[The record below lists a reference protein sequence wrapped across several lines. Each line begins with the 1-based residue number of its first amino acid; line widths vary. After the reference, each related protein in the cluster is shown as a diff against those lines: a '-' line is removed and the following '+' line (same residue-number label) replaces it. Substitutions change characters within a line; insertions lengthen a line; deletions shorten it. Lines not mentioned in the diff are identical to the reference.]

1 MQLKKIDT
9 TSENYQKVR
18 KAIGFVSGAG
28 AGFTLECM
36 SIPWVKATF
45 RSRAMHIV
53 CLSGIVPMATLV
65 SLLSEGT
72 AETIVDAYAECW
84 NLLADKVNG
93 REEPD
98 ISNWFKPEEDY
109 SGVIQTKMAFMG
121 IDIPGK
127 NASPSEE
134 KQFVDDVIEAIR
146 PFEFDTVE
154 EAKKAIEDT
163 NALFS
168 NTDAVDLCYYFV
180 SVFGRKLPHEVYDIF
195 LKYGWTKEDVK
206 NWGVDKITDNVSVA
220 DMFNYHDIS
229 DVYETLKE
237 D

>member
-9 TSENYQKVR
+9 TSENYKKIR
-18 KAIGFVSGAG
+18 GAIGFVSGAG
-28 AGFTLECM
+28 AGLTLECM
-36 SIPWVKATF
+36 SIPWVKTIF
-45 RSRAMHIV
+45 KSRIARGV

-65 SLLSEGT
+65 SLLSRGT
-72 AETIVDAYAECW
+72 SETIIDAYAECW
-84 NLLADKVNG
+84 NGLVEKVNG
-93 REEPD
+93 REAPD
-98 ISNWFKPEEDY
+98 ISDWFKPEEDER
-109 SGVIQTKMAFMG
+109 IQTKMTFMG

-163 NALFS
+163 HALFS
-168 NTDAVDLCYYFV
+168 STNAVDLCYYFS
-180 SVFGRKLPHEVYDIF
+180 SVFGRTIPHEAYDIF
-195 LKYGWTKEDVK
+195 LKYGWTQEDVK
-206 NWGVDKITDNVSVA
+206 NWGVDKITGNVSVA

-229 DVYETLKE
+229 DVYETFKE

>member
-9 TSENYQKVR
+9 TSENYHKIR

-45 RSRAMHIV
+45 KSRAMRFV

-84 NLLADKVNG
+84 NLIADRVNG
-93 REEPD
+93 REAPD
-98 ISNWFKPEEDY
+98 ISDWFKTEED
-109 SGVIQTKMAFMG
+109 VRIQTKDTYKG
-121 IDIPGK
+121 IDIPDA
-127 NASPSEE
+127 NASTKVE
-134 KQFVDDVIEAIR
+134 KEFIDEVVAADD
-146 PFEFDTVE
+146 PFLFKTEE
-154 EAKKAIEDT
+154 EAKHFVEKLIYYIEKYGHADIAWAFAT
-163 NALFS
+163 
-168 NTDAVDLCYYFV
+168 V
-180 SVFGRKLPHEVYDIF
+180 SKTLPGRLYDIALRF
-195 LKYGWTKEDVK
+195 GWTDTKGF
-206 NWGVDKITDNVSVA
+206 GVERRISSYTGETYYKATVY
-220 DMFNYHDIS
+220 NYHDIS

>member
-1 MQLKKIDT
+1 MKLKKIDT
-9 TSENYQKVR
+9 TSENYHKVR
-18 KAIGFVSGAG
+18 GAVGFVSGVG

-36 SIPWVKATF
+36 SIPWVKTIF
-45 RSRAMHIV
+45 KSRAMRAV
-53 CLSGIVPMATLV
+53 CFSGIVPMATLV
-65 SLLSEGT
+65 SLLSKGT
-72 AETIVDAYAECW
+72 AETIVDAYAQCW
-84 NLLADKVNG
+84 NFVADKVNG

-98 ISNWFKPEEDY
+98 ISDWFKQEEDY
-109 SGVIQTKMAFMG
+109 SGVIQTKMTFMG

-154 EAKKAIEDT
+154 DAKKAIEDT
-163 NALFS
+163 HALFS
-168 NTDAVDLCYYFV
+168 STDAVDLCYYFS
-180 SVFGRKLPHEVYDIF
+180 SVFGRTLPHEAYDIF
-195 LKYGWTKEDVK
+195 LKYGWTKEDAK